1 MAASLVDDSVQAL
14 TASAREQQNSLL
26 ADWHGENTG
35 TEELRAAVQHYH
47 AFGSPSRRFHP

>member
-1 MAASLVDDSVQAL
+1 MAASLVDESVQAL
-14 TASAREQQNSLL
+14 TASAREQQSSLL